1 MPDNREI
8 RLLDFMDNIEDE
20 ENNKKINDDFK
31 QSDDYKLRM
40 IDKSRDMAKKEY
52 LTDVLTN
59 TYRDAI
65 PLNDEY
71 KVAYKDDIDK
81 CFKDFLNERC
91 PQGVE
96 YYIKEAIKKKSGF
109 AKKVLESVNN
119 VVDRKYD
126 NIALHL
132 EDADEDDVVFNNDK
146 DDQKKVN
153 VVGRELN
160 NDEVSNIVKDNVKQ
174 TAVSE
179 IQRAK
184 EEKEKLQAVED
195 ELANDVKMNN
205 PQQVEEAM
213 QLRGLGVRDYTP
225 SLFNGIMISNM
236 NKFQAKM
243 EAGEELPTHTFE
255 ALSDYPMNSNNGNP
269 TIQELAFIETVK
281 DYTKYAILKAL
292 RLESFDKYKIGSI
305 AQYYAEKKY

>member
-8 RLLDFMDNIEDE
+8 RLLDFIDNIENE
-20 ENNKKINDDFK
+20 ERNKKAESEFK
-31 QSDDYKLRM
+31 NSDTYKLRM
-40 IDKSRDMAKKEY
+40 IDKSRDEAKKEY
-52 LTDVLTN
+52 LTKVLSD

-81 CFKDFLNERC
+81 CFRDFLNERC

-96 YYIKEAIKKKSGF
+96 YYIKEAIKKNSGF
-109 AKKVLESVNN
+109 AKKVLEAVNHL
-119 VVDRKYD
+119 VDEKY
-126 NIALHL
+126 NKLSLKL
-132 EDADEDDVVFNNDK
+132 EEVADEDLVFNNDK
-146 DDQKKVN
+146 DEQKKVN

-160 NDEVSNIVKDNVKQ
+160 TDEVASIVKDNVKQ

-195 ELANDVKMNN
+195 ELANDVKMNT
-205 PQQVEEAM
+205 PQKVEEAM
-213 QLRGLGVRDYTP
+213 RLKGLGQGYYKP

-236 NKFQAKM
+236 NKIQAKM
-243 EAGEELPTHTFE
+243 ESGDNCEYSTYD
-255 ALSDYPMNSNNGNP
+255 ALKDYPMTLNESATP
-269 TIQELAFIETVK
+269 QELAFIESVK
-281 DYTKYAILKAL
+281 EYTGYALVKAL
-292 RLESFDKYKIGSI
+292 KLESFDMYKIDNL
-305 AQYYAEKKY
+305 AQSYAQRKY

>member
-8 RLLDFMDNIEDE
+8 RLLDFIDNIENE
-20 ENNKKINDDFK
+20 ERNKKAESDFK
-31 QSDDYKLRM
+31 NSDTYKLRM
-40 IDKSRDMAKKEY
+40 IDKSRDEAKKEY
-52 LTDVLTN
+52 LTKVLSD

-81 CFKDFLNERC
+81 CFRDFLNERC

-96 YYIKEAIKKKSGF
+96 YYIKEAIKKNSGF
-109 AKKVLESVNN
+109 AKKVLEAVNHL
-119 VVDRKYD
+119 VDEKY
-126 NIALHL
+126 NKLSLKL
-132 EDADEDDVVFNNDK
+132 EEVTDEDLVFNNDK
-146 DDQKKVN
+146 DEQKKVN

-160 NDEVSNIVKDNVKQ
+160 TDEVASIVKDNVKQ

-195 ELANDVKMNN
+195 ELANDVKMNT
-205 PQQVEEAM
+205 PQKVEEAM
-213 QLRGLGVRDYTP
+213 RLKGLGQGYYKP

-236 NKFQAKM
+236 NKIQAKM
-243 EAGEELPTHTFE
+243 ESGDNCEYSTYD
-255 ALSDYPMNSNNGNP
+255 ALKDYPITLNESATP
-269 TIQELAFIETVK
+269 QELAFIESVK
-281 DYTKYAILKAL
+281 EYTGYALVKAL
-292 RLESFDKYKIGSI
+292 KLESFDMYKIDNL
-305 AQYYAEKKY
+305 AQSYAQRKY

>member
-8 RLLDFMDNIEDE
+8 RLLDFIDNIENE
-20 ENNKKINDDFK
+20 ERNKKAESDFK
-31 QSDDYKLRM
+31 NSDTYKLRM
-40 IDKSRDMAKKEY
+40 IDKSRDEAKKEY
-52 LTDVLTN
+52 LTKVLSD

-81 CFKDFLNERC
+81 CFRDFLNERC

-96 YYIKEAIKKKSGF
+96 YYIKEAIKKNSGF
-109 AKKVLESVNN
+109 AKKVLEAVNHL
-119 VVDRKYD
+119 VDEKY
-126 NIALHL
+126 NKLSLKL
-132 EDADEDDVVFNNDK
+132 EEVTDEDLVFNNDK
-146 DDQKKVN
+146 DEQKKVN

-160 NDEVSNIVKDNVKQ
+160 TDEVASIVKDNVKQ

-195 ELANDVKMNN
+195 ELANDVKMNT
-205 PQQVEEAM
+205 PQKVEEAM
-213 QLRGLGVRDYTP
+213 RLKGLGQGYYKP

-236 NKFQAKM
+236 NKIQAKM
-243 EAGEELPTHTFE
+243 ESGDNCEYSTYD
-255 ALSDYPMNSNNGNP
+255 ALKDYPMILNESVTP
-269 TIQELAFIETVK
+269 QELAFIESVK
-281 DYTKYAILKAL
+281 EYTGYALVKAL
-292 RLESFDKYKIGSI
+292 KLESFDMYKIDNL
-305 AQYYAEKKY
+305 AQSYAQRKY

>member
-8 RLLDFMDNIEDE
+8 RLLDFIDNIENE
-20 ENNKKINDDFK
+20 ERNKKAESDFK
-31 QSDDYKLRM
+31 NSDTYKLRM
-40 IDKSRDMAKKEY
+40 IDKSRDEAKKEY
-52 LTDVLTN
+52 LTKVLSD

-81 CFKDFLNERC
+81 CFRDFLNERC

-96 YYIKEAIKKKSGF
+96 YYIKEAIKKNSGF
-109 AKKVLESVNN
+109 AKKVLEAVNHL
-119 VVDRKYD
+119 VDEKY
-126 NIALHL
+126 NKLSLKL
-132 EDADEDDVVFNNDK
+132 EEVTDEDLVFNNDK
-146 DDQKKVN
+146 DEQKKVN

-160 NDEVSNIVKDNVKQ
+160 TDEVASIVKDNVKQ

-195 ELANDVKMNN
+195 ELANDVKMNT
-205 PQQVEEAM
+205 PQKVEEAM
-213 QLRGLGVRDYTP
+213 RLKGLGQGYYKP

-236 NKFQAKM
+236 NKIQAKM
-243 EAGEELPTHTFE
+243 ESGDNCEYNTYD
-255 ALSDYPMNSNNGNP
+255 ALKDYPMTLNESATP
-269 TIQELAFIETVK
+269 QELAFIESVK
-281 DYTKYAILKAL
+281 EYTGYALVKAL
-292 RLESFDKYKIGSI
+292 KLESFDMYKIDNL
-305 AQYYAEKKY
+305 AQSYAQRKY

>member
-8 RLLDFMDNIEDE
+8 RLLDFIDNIENE
-20 ENNKKINDDFK
+20 ERNKKAESDFK
-31 QSDDYKLRM
+31 NSDTYKLRM
-40 IDKSRDMAKKEY
+40 IDKSRDEAKKEY
-52 LTDVLTN
+52 LTKVLSD

-81 CFKDFLNERC
+81 CFRDFLNERC

-96 YYIKEAIKKKSGF
+96 YYIKEAIKKNSGF
-109 AKKVLESVNN
+109 AKKVLEAVNHL
-119 VVDRKYD
+119 VDEKY
-126 NIALHL
+126 NKLSLKL
-132 EDADEDDVVFNNDK
+132 EEVTDEDLVFNNDK
-146 DDQKKVN
+146 DEQKKVN

-160 NDEVSNIVKDNVKQ
+160 TDEVASIVKDNVKQ

-195 ELANDVKMNN
+195 ELANDVKMNT
-205 PQQVEEAM
+205 PQKVEEAM
-213 QLRGLGVRDYTP
+213 RLKGLGQGYYKP

-236 NKFQAKM
+236 NKIQAKM
-243 EAGEELPTHTFE
+243 ESGDKCEYSTYD
-255 ALSDYPMNSNNGNP
+255 ALKDYPMTLNESATP
-269 TIQELAFIETVK
+269 QELAFIESVK
-281 DYTKYAILKAL
+281 EYTGYALVKAL
-292 RLESFDKYKIGSI
+292 KLESFDMYKIDNL
-305 AQYYAEKKY
+305 AQSYAQRKY

>member
-8 RLLDFMDNIEDE
+8 RLLDFIDNIENE
-20 ENNKKINDDFK
+20 ERNKKAESDFK
-31 QSDDYKLRM
+31 NSDTYKLRM
-40 IDKSRDMAKKEY
+40 IDKSRDEAKKEY
-52 LTDVLTN
+52 LTKVLSD

-81 CFKDFLNERC
+81 CFRDFLNERC

-96 YYIKEAIKKKSGF
+96 YYIKEAIKKNSGF
-109 AKKVLESVNN
+109 AKKVLEAVNHL
-119 VVDRKYD
+119 VDEKY
-126 NIALHL
+126 NKLSLKL
-132 EDADEDDVVFNNDK
+132 EEVTDEDLVFNNDK
-146 DDQKKVN
+146 DEQKKVN

-160 NDEVSNIVKDNVKQ
+160 TDEVASIVKDNVKQ

-195 ELANDVKMNN
+195 ELANDVKMNT
-205 PQQVEEAM
+205 PQKVEEAM
-213 QLRGLGVRDYTP
+213 RLKGLGQGYYKP

-236 NKFQAKM
+236 NKIQAKM
-243 EAGEELPTHTFE
+243 ESGDNCEYSTYD
-255 ALSDYPMNSNNGNP
+255 ALKDYPMTLNESTTP
-269 TIQELAFIETVK
+269 QELAFIESVK
-281 DYTKYAILKAL
+281 EYTGYALVKAL
-292 RLESFDKYKIGSI
+292 KLESFDMYKIDNL
-305 AQYYAEKKY
+305 AQSYAQRKY

>member
-8 RLLDFMDNIEDE
+8 RLLDFIDNIENE
-20 ENNKKINDDFK
+20 ERNKKAESDFK
-31 QSDDYKLRM
+31 NSDTYKLRM
-40 IDKSRDMAKKEY
+40 IDKSRDEAKKEY
-52 LTDVLTN
+52 LTKVLSD

-81 CFKDFLNERC
+81 CFRDFLNERC

-96 YYIKEAIKKKSGF
+96 YYIKEAIKKNSGF
-109 AKKVLESVNN
+109 AKKVLEAVNHL
-119 VVDRKYD
+119 VDEKY
-126 NIALHL
+126 NKLSLKL
-132 EDADEDDVVFNNDK
+132 EEVTDEDLVFNNDK
-146 DDQKKVN
+146 DEQKKVN

-160 NDEVSNIVKDNVKQ
+160 TDEVASIVKDNVKQ

-195 ELANDVKMNN
+195 ELANDVKMNT
-205 PQQVEEAM
+205 PQKVEEAM
-213 QLRGLGVRDYTP
+213 RLKGLGQGYYKP

-236 NKFQAKM
+236 NKIQAKM
-243 EAGEELPTHTFE
+243 ESGDNCEYSTYN
-255 ALSDYPMNSNNGNP
+255 ALKDYPM
-269 TIQELAFIETVK
+269 TINESVTPQELAFIESVK
-281 DYTKYAILKAL
+281 EYTGYALVKAL
-292 RLESFDKYKIGSI
+292 KLESFDMYKIDNL
-305 AQYYAEKKY
+305 AQSYAQRKY

>member
-8 RLLDFMDNIEDE
+8 RLLDFIDNIENE
-20 ENNKKINDDFK
+20 ERNKKAESDFK
-31 QSDDYKLRM
+31 NSDTYKLRM
-40 IDKSRDMAKKEY
+40 IDKSRDEAKKEY
-52 LTDVLTN
+52 LTKVLSD

-81 CFKDFLNERC
+81 CFRDFLNERC

-96 YYIKEAIKKKSGF
+96 YYIKEAIKKNSGF
-109 AKKVLESVNN
+109 AKKVLEAVNHL
-119 VVDRKYD
+119 VDEKY
-126 NIALHL
+126 NKLSLKL
-132 EDADEDDVVFNNDK
+132 EEVTDEDLVFNNDK
-146 DDQKKVN
+146 DEQKKVN

-160 NDEVSNIVKDNVKQ
+160 TDEVASIVKDNVKQ

-195 ELANDVKMNN
+195 ELANDVKMNT
-205 PQQVEEAM
+205 PQKVEEAM
-213 QLRGLGVRDYTP
+213 RLKGLGQGYYKP

-236 NKFQAKM
+236 NKIQAKM
-243 EAGEELPTHTFE
+243 ESGDNCEYSTYN
-255 ALSDYPMNSNNGNP
+255 ALKDYPMTLNESATP
-269 TIQELAFIETVK
+269 QELAFIESVK
-281 DYTKYAILKAL
+281 EYTGYALVKAL
-292 RLESFDKYKIGSI
+292 KLESFDMYKLDNLAQSYAQRKY
-305 AQYYAEKKY
+305 

>member
-8 RLLDFMDNIEDE
+8 RLLDFIDNIENE
-20 ENNKKINDDFK
+20 ERNKKAESDFK
-31 QSDDYKLRM
+31 NSDTYKLRM
-40 IDKSRDMAKKEY
+40 IDKSRDEAKKEY
-52 LTDVLTN
+52 LTKVLSD

-81 CFKDFLNERC
+81 CFRDFLNERC

-96 YYIKEAIKKKSGF
+96 YYIKEAIKKNSGF
-109 AKKVLESVNN
+109 AKKVLEAVNHL
-119 VVDRKYD
+119 VDEKY
-126 NIALHL
+126 NKLSLKL
-132 EDADEDDVVFNNDK
+132 EEVTDEDLVFNNDK
-146 DDQKKVN
+146 DEQKKVN

-160 NDEVSNIVKDNVKQ
+160 TDEVASIVKDNVKQ

-195 ELANDVKMNN
+195 ELANDVKMNT
-205 PQQVEEAM
+205 PQKVEEAM
-213 QLRGLGVRDYTP
+213 RLKGLGQGYYKP

-236 NKFQAKM
+236 NKIQAKM
-243 EAGEELPTHTFE
+243 ESGDNYEYSTYD
-255 ALSDYPMNSNNGNP
+255 ALKDYPMTLNESATP
-269 TIQELAFIETVK
+269 QELAFIESVK
-281 DYTKYAILKAL
+281 EYTGYALVKAL
-292 RLESFDKYKIGSI
+292 KLESFDMYKLDNLAQSYAQRKY
-305 AQYYAEKKY
+305 

>member
-8 RLLDFMDNIEDE
+8 RLLDFIDNIENE
-20 ENNKKINDDFK
+20 ERNKKAESDFK
-31 QSDDYKLRM
+31 NSDTYKLRM
-40 IDKSRDMAKKEY
+40 IDKSRDEAKKEY
-52 LTDVLTN
+52 LTKVLSD

-81 CFKDFLNERC
+81 CFRDFLNERC

-96 YYIKEAIKKKSGF
+96 YYIKEAIKKNSGF
-109 AKKVLESVNN
+109 AKKVLEAVNHL
-119 VVDRKYD
+119 VDEKY
-126 NIALHL
+126 NKLSLKL
-132 EDADEDDVVFNNDK
+132 EEVTDEDLVFDNDK
-146 DDQKKVN
+146 DEQKKVN

-160 NDEVSNIVKDNVKQ
+160 TDEVASIVKDNVKQ

-195 ELANDVKMNN
+195 ELANDVKMNT
-205 PQQVEEAM
+205 PQKVEEAM
-213 QLRGLGVRDYTP
+213 RLKGLGQGYYKP

-236 NKFQAKM
+236 NKIQAKM
-243 EAGEELPTHTFE
+243 ESGDNCEYSTYD
-255 ALSDYPMNSNNGNP
+255 ALKDYPMTLNESATP
-269 TIQELAFIETVK
+269 QELAFIESVK
-281 DYTKYAILKAL
+281 EYTGYALVKAL
-292 RLESFDKYKIGSI
+292 KLESFDMYKIDNL
-305 AQYYAEKKY
+305 AQSYAQRKY

>member
-8 RLLDFMDNIEDE
+8 RLLDFIDNIENE
-20 ENNKKINDDFK
+20 ERNKKAESDFK
-31 QSDDYKLRM
+31 NSDTYKLRM
-40 IDKSRDMAKKEY
+40 IDKSRDEAKKEY
-52 LTDVLTN
+52 LTKVLSD

-81 CFKDFLNERC
+81 CFRDFLNERC

-96 YYIKEAIKKKSGF
+96 YYIKEAIKKNSGF
-109 AKKVLESVNN
+109 AKKVLEAVNHL
-119 VVDRKYD
+119 VDEKY
-126 NIALHL
+126 NKLSLKL
-132 EDADEDDVVFNNDK
+132 EEVTDEDLVFNNDK
-146 DDQKKVN
+146 DEQKKVN

-160 NDEVSNIVKDNVKQ
+160 TDEVASIVKDNVKQ

-195 ELANDVKMNN
+195 ELANDVKMNT
-205 PQQVEEAM
+205 PQKVEEAM
-213 QLRGLGVRDYTP
+213 RLKGLGQGYYKP

-236 NKFQAKM
+236 NKIQANM
-243 EAGEELPTHTFE
+243 ESGDNYEYSTYD
-255 ALSDYPMNSNNGNP
+255 ALKDYPMTLNESATP
-269 TIQELAFIETVK
+269 QELAFIESVK
-281 DYTKYAILKAL
+281 EYTGYALVKAL
-292 RLESFDKYKIGSI
+292 KLESFDMYKIDNL
-305 AQYYAEKKY
+305 AQSYAQRKY

>member
-8 RLLDFMDNIEDE
+8 RLLDFIDNIENE
-20 ENNKKINDDFK
+20 ERNKKAESDFK
-31 QSDDYKLRM
+31 NSDTYKLRM
-40 IDKSRDMAKKEY
+40 IDKSRDEAKKEY
-52 LTDVLTN
+52 LTKVLSD

-81 CFKDFLNERC
+81 CFRDFLNERC

-96 YYIKEAIKKKSGF
+96 YYIKEAIKKNSGF
-109 AKKVLESVNN
+109 AKKVLEAVNHL
-119 VVDRKYD
+119 VDEKY
-126 NIALHL
+126 NKLSLKL
-132 EDADEDDVVFNNDK
+132 EEVTDEDLVFNNDK
-146 DDQKKVN
+146 DEQKKVN

-160 NDEVSNIVKDNVKQ
+160 TDEVASIVKDNVKQ

-195 ELANDVKMNN
+195 ELANDVKMNT
-205 PQQVEEAM
+205 PQKVEEAM
-213 QLRGLGVRDYTP
+213 RLKGLGQSYYKP

-236 NKFQAKM
+236 NKIQAKM
-243 EAGEELPTHTFE
+243 ESGDNCEYSTYN
-255 ALSDYPMNSNNGNP
+255 ALKDYPMTLNESATP
-269 TIQELAFIETVK
+269 QELAFIESVK
-281 DYTKYAILKAL
+281 EYTGYALVKAL
-292 RLESFDKYKIGSI
+292 KLESFDMYKLDNLAQSYAQRKY
-305 AQYYAEKKY
+305 

>member
-8 RLLDFMDNIEDE
+8 RLLDFIDNIENE
-20 ENNKKINDDFK
+20 ERNKKAESDFK
-31 QSDDYKLRM
+31 NSDTYKLRM
-40 IDKSRDMAKKEY
+40 IDKSRDEAKKEY
-52 LTDVLTN
+52 LTKVLSD

-81 CFKDFLNERC
+81 CFRDFLNERC

-96 YYIKEAIKKKSGF
+96 YYIKEAIKKNSGF
-109 AKKVLESVNN
+109 AKKVLEAVNHL
-119 VVDRKYD
+119 VDEKY
-126 NIALHL
+126 NKLSLKL
-132 EDADEDDVVFNNDK
+132 EEVTDEDLVFNNDK
-146 DDQKKVN
+146 DEQKKVN

-160 NDEVSNIVKDNVKQ
+160 TDEVASIVKDNVKQ

-195 ELANDVKMNN
+195 ELANDVKMNT
-205 PQQVEEAM
+205 PQKVEEAM
-213 QLRGLGVRDYTP
+213 RLKGLGQGYYKP

-236 NKFQAKM
+236 NKIQAKM
-243 EAGEELPTHTFE
+243 ESGDNCEYSTHD
-255 ALSDYPMNSNNGNP
+255 ALKDYPMTLNESATP
-269 TIQELAFIETVK
+269 QELAFIESVK
-281 DYTKYAILKAL
+281 EYTGYTLVKAL
-292 RLESFDKYKIGSI
+292 KLESFDMYKIDNL
-305 AQYYAEKKY
+305 AQSYAQRKY

>member
-8 RLLDFMDNIEDE
+8 RLLDFIDNIENE
-20 ENNKKINDDFK
+20 ERNKKAESDFK
-31 QSDDYKLRM
+31 NSDTYKLRM
-40 IDKSRDMAKKEY
+40 IDKSRDEAKKEY
-52 LTDVLTN
+52 LTKVLSD

-81 CFKDFLNERC
+81 CFRDFLNERC

-96 YYIKEAIKKKSGF
+96 YYIKEAIKKNSGF
-109 AKKVLESVNN
+109 AKKVLEAVNHL
-119 VVDRKYD
+119 VDEKY
-126 NIALHL
+126 NKLSLKL
-132 EDADEDDVVFNNDK
+132 EEVTDEDLVFNNDK
-146 DDQKKVN
+146 DEQKKVN

-160 NDEVSNIVKDNVKQ
+160 ADEVASIVKDNVKQ

-195 ELANDVKMNN
+195 ELANDVKMNT
-205 PQQVEEAM
+205 PQKVEEAM
-213 QLRGLGVRDYTP
+213 RLKGLGQGYYKP

-236 NKFQAKM
+236 NKIQAKM
-243 EAGEELPTHTFE
+243 ESGDNCEYSTYN
-255 ALSDYPMNSNNGNP
+255 ALKDYPMTLNESATP
-269 TIQELAFIETVK
+269 QELAFIESVK
-281 DYTKYAILKAL
+281 EYTGYALVKAL
-292 RLESFDKYKIGSI
+292 KLESFDMYKIDNL
-305 AQYYAEKKY
+305 AQSYAQRKY

>member
-8 RLLDFMDNIEDE
+8 RLLDFIDNIENE
-20 ENNKKINDDFK
+20 ERNKKAESDFK
-31 QSDDYKLRM
+31 NSDTYKLRM
-40 IDKSRDMAKKEY
+40 IDKSRDEAKKEY
-52 LTDVLTN
+52 LTKVLSD

-81 CFKDFLNERC
+81 CFRDFLNERC

-96 YYIKEAIKKKSGF
+96 YYIKEAIKKNSGF
-109 AKKVLESVNN
+109 AKKVLEAVNHL
-119 VVDRKYD
+119 VDEKY
-126 NIALHL
+126 NKLSLKL
-132 EDADEDDVVFNNDK
+132 EEVTDEDLVFNNDK
-146 DDQKKVN
+146 DEQKKVN

-160 NDEVSNIVKDNVKQ
+160 TDEVASIVKDNVKQ

-195 ELANDVKMNN
+195 ELANDVKMNT
-205 PQQVEEAM
+205 PQKVEEAM
-213 QLRGLGVRDYTP
+213 RLKGLGQGYYKP

-236 NKFQAKM
+236 NKIQAKM
-243 EAGEELPTHTFE
+243 ENGDNCEYSTYD
-255 ALSDYPMNSNNGNP
+255 ALKDYPMTLNESATP
-269 TIQELAFIETVK
+269 QELAFIESVK
-281 DYTKYAILKAL
+281 EYTGYALVKAL
-292 RLESFDKYKIGSI
+292 KLESFDMYKIDNL
-305 AQYYAEKKY
+305 AQSYAQRKY

>member
-8 RLLDFMDNIEDE
+8 RLLDFIDNIENE
-20 ENNKKINDDFK
+20 ERNKKAESDFK
-31 QSDDYKLRM
+31 NSDTYKLRM
-40 IDKSRDMAKKEY
+40 IDKSRDEAKKEY
-52 LTDVLTN
+52 LTKVLSD

-81 CFKDFLNERC
+81 CFRDFLNERC

-96 YYIKEAIKKKSGF
+96 YYIKEAIKKNSGF
-109 AKKVLESVNN
+109 AKKVLEAVNHL
-119 VVDRKYD
+119 VDEKY
-126 NIALHL
+126 NKLSLKL
-132 EDADEDDVVFNNDK
+132 EEVTDEDLVFNNDK
-146 DDQKKVN
+146 DEQKKVN

-160 NDEVSNIVKDNVKQ
+160 TDEVASIVKDNVKQ

-195 ELANDVKMNN
+195 ELANDVKMNT
-205 PQQVEEAM
+205 PQKVEEAM
-213 QLRGLGVRDYTP
+213 RLKGLGQGYYKP

-236 NKFQAKM
+236 NKIQAKM
-243 EAGEELPTHTFE
+243 ESGDNCEYSTYD
-255 ALSDYPMNSNNGNP
+255 ALKDYPMTLNESATP
-269 TIQELAFIETVK
+269 QELAFIESVK
-281 DYTKYAILKAL
+281 EYTGYALVKAL
-292 RLESFDKYKIGSI
+292 KLESFDMYKLDNLAQGYAQRKY
-305 AQYYAEKKY
+305 

>member
-8 RLLDFMDNIEDE
+8 RLLDFIDNIENE
-20 ENNKKINDDFK
+20 ERNKKAESDFK
-31 QSDDYKLRM
+31 NSDTYKLRM
-40 IDKSRDMAKKEY
+40 IDKSRDEAKKEY
-52 LTDVLTN
+52 LTKVLSD

-81 CFKDFLNERC
+81 CFRDFLNERC

-96 YYIKEAIKKKSGF
+96 YYIKEAIKKNSGF
-109 AKKVLESVNN
+109 AKKVLEAVNHL
-119 VVDRKYD
+119 VDEKY
-126 NIALHL
+126 NKLSLKL
-132 EDADEDDVVFNNDK
+132 EEVTDEDLVFNNDK
-146 DDQKKVN
+146 DEQKKVN

-160 NDEVSNIVKDNVKQ
+160 TDEVASIVKDNVKQ

-195 ELANDVKMNN
+195 ELANDVKMNT
-205 PQQVEEAM
+205 PQKVEEAM
-213 QLRGLGVRDYTP
+213 RLKGLGQGYYKP

-236 NKFQAKM
+236 NKIQAKM
-243 EAGEELPTHTFE
+243 ESGDNCDYSTYN
-255 ALSDYPMNSNNGNP
+255 ALKDYPMTLNESATP
-269 TIQELAFIETVK
+269 QELAFIESVK
-281 DYTKYAILKAL
+281 EYTGYALVKAL
-292 RLESFDKYKIGSI
+292 KLESFDMYKINNL
-305 AQYYAEKKY
+305 AQSYAQRKY

>member
-8 RLLDFMDNIEDE
+8 RLLDFIDNVEKE
-20 ENNKKINDDFK
+20 ERNKKAESDFK
-31 QSDDYKLRM
+31 NSDTYKLRM
-40 IDKSRDMAKKEY
+40 IDKSRDEAKKEY
-52 LTDVLTN
+52 LTKVLSD

-81 CFKDFLNERC
+81 CFRDFLNERC

-96 YYIKEAIKKKSGF
+96 YYIKEAIKKNSGF
-109 AKKVLESVNN
+109 AKKVLEAVNHL
-119 VVDRKYD
+119 VDEKY
-126 NIALHL
+126 NKLSLKL
-132 EDADEDDVVFNNDK
+132 EEVTDEDLVFNNDK
-146 DDQKKVN
+146 DEQKKVN

-160 NDEVSNIVKDNVKQ
+160 TDEVASIVKDNVKQ

-195 ELANDVKMNN
+195 ELANDVKMNT
-205 PQQVEEAM
+205 PQKVEEAM
-213 QLRGLGVRDYTP
+213 RLKGLGQGYYKP

-236 NKFQAKM
+236 NKIQAKM
-243 EAGEELPTHTFE
+243 ESGDNCEYSTYD
-255 ALSDYPMNSNNGNP
+255 ALKDYPMTLNESATP
-269 TIQELAFIETVK
+269 QELAFIESVK
-281 DYTKYAILKAL
+281 EYTGYALVKAL
-292 RLESFDKYKIGSI
+292 KLESFDMYKIDNL
-305 AQYYAEKKY
+305 AQSYAQRKY

>member
-8 RLLDFMDNIEDE
+8 RLLDFIDNIENE
-20 ENNKKINDDFK
+20 ERNKKAESDFK
-31 QSDDYKLRM
+31 NSDTYKLRM
-40 IDKSRDMAKKEY
+40 IDKSRDEAKKEY
-52 LTDVLTN
+52 LTKVLSD

-81 CFKDFLNERC
+81 CFRDFLNERC

-96 YYIKEAIKKKSGF
+96 YYIKEAIKKNSGF
-109 AKKVLESVNN
+109 AKKVLEAVNHL
-119 VVDRKYD
+119 VDEKY
-126 NIALHL
+126 NKLSLKL
-132 EDADEDDVVFNNDK
+132 EEVTDEDLVFNNDK
-146 DDQKKVN
+146 DEQKKVN

-160 NDEVSNIVKDNVKQ
+160 TDEVASIVKDNVKQ

-195 ELANDVKMNN
+195 ELANDVKMNT
-205 PQQVEEAM
+205 PQKVEEAM
-213 QLRGLGVRDYTP
+213 RLKGLGQGYYKP

-236 NKFQAKM
+236 NKIQAKM
-243 EAGEELPTHTFE
+243 ESGDNYEYSTYN
-255 ALSDYPMNSNNGNP
+255 ALKDYPMTLNESATP
-269 TIQELAFIETVK
+269 QELAFIESVK
-281 DYTKYAILKAL
+281 EYTGYALVKAL
-292 RLESFDKYKIGSI
+292 KLESFDMYKINNL
-305 AQYYAEKKY
+305 AQSYAQRKY

>member
-8 RLLDFMDNIEDE
+8 RLLDFIDNIENE
-20 ENNKKINDDFK
+20 ERNKKAESDFK
-31 QSDDYKLRM
+31 NSDTYKLRM
-40 IDKSRDMAKKEY
+40 IDKSRDEAKKEY
-52 LTDVLTN
+52 LTKVLSD

-81 CFKDFLNERC
+81 CFRDFLNERC

-96 YYIKEAIKKKSGF
+96 YYIKEAIKKNSGF
-109 AKKVLESVNN
+109 AKKVLEAVNHL
-119 VVDRKYD
+119 VDEKY
-126 NIALHL
+126 NKLSLKL
-132 EDADEDDVVFNNDK
+132 EEVTDEDLVFNNDK
-146 DDQKKVN
+146 DEQKKVN

-160 NDEVSNIVKDNVKQ
+160 TDEVASIVKDNVKQ

-195 ELANDVKMNN
+195 ELANDVKMNT
-205 PQQVEEAM
+205 PQKVEEAM
-213 QLRGLGVRDYTP
+213 RLKGLGQGYYKP

-236 NKFQAKM
+236 NKIQAKM
-243 EAGEELPTHTFE
+243 ESGDNCEYSTYD
-255 ALSDYPMNSNNGNP
+255 ALKDYPMTLNESATP
-269 TIQELAFIETVK
+269 QELAFIESVK
-281 DYTKYAILKAL
+281 EYTEYALVKAL
-292 RLESFDKYKIGSI
+292 KLESFDMYKIDNL
-305 AQYYAEKKY
+305 AQSYAQRKY

>member
-8 RLLDFMDNIEDE
+8 RLLDFIDNIENE
-20 ENNKKINDDFK
+20 EKNKKAESDFK
-31 QSDDYKLRM
+31 NSDTYKLRM
-40 IDKSRDMAKKEY
+40 IDKSRDEAKKEY
-52 LTDVLTN
+52 LTKVLSD

-81 CFKDFLNERC
+81 CFRDFLNERC

-96 YYIKEAIKKKSGF
+96 YYIKEAIKKNSGF
-109 AKKVLESVNN
+109 AKKVLEAVNHL
-119 VVDRKYD
+119 VDEKY
-126 NIALHL
+126 NKLSLKL
-132 EDADEDDVVFNNDK
+132 EEVTDEDLVFNNDK
-146 DDQKKVN
+146 DEQKKVN

-160 NDEVSNIVKDNVKQ
+160 TDEVASIVKDNVKQ

-195 ELANDVKMNN
+195 ELANDVKMNT
-205 PQQVEEAM
+205 PQKVEEAM
-213 QLRGLGVRDYTP
+213 RLKGLGQGYYKP

-236 NKFQAKM
+236 NKIQAKM
-243 EAGEELPTHTFE
+243 ESGDNCEYSTYN
-255 ALSDYPMNSNNGNP
+255 ALKDYPMTLNESATP
-269 TIQELAFIETVK
+269 QELAFIESVK
-281 DYTKYAILKAL
+281 EYTGYALVKAL
-292 RLESFDKYKIGSI
+292 KLESFDMYKIDNL
-305 AQYYAEKKY
+305 AQSYAQRKY

>member
-8 RLLDFMDNIEDE
+8 RLLDFIDNIENE
-20 ENNKKINDDFK
+20 ERNKKAESDFK
-31 QSDDYKLRM
+31 NSDTYKLRM
-40 IDKSRDMAKKEY
+40 IDKSRDEAKKEY
-52 LTDVLTN
+52 LTKVLSD

-81 CFKDFLNERC
+81 CFRDFLNERC

-96 YYIKEAIKKKSGF
+96 YYIKEAIKKNSGF
-109 AKKVLESVNN
+109 AKKVLEAVNHL
-119 VVDRKYD
+119 VDEKY
-126 NIALHL
+126 NKLSLKL
-132 EDADEDDVVFNNDK
+132 EEVTDEDLVFNNDK
-146 DDQKKVN
+146 DEQKKVN

-160 NDEVSNIVKDNVKQ
+160 TDEVASIVKDNVKQ

-195 ELANDVKMNN
+195 ELANDVKMNT
-205 PQQVEEAM
+205 PQKVEEAM
-213 QLRGLGVRDYTP
+213 RLKGLGQGYYKP

-236 NKFQAKM
+236 NKIQAKM
-243 EAGEELPTHTFE
+243 ESGDNCEYSTYD
-255 ALSDYPMNSNNGNP
+255 ALKDYPMTLNESSTP
-269 TIQELAFIETVK
+269 QELAFIESVK
-281 DYTKYAILKAL
+281 EYTGYALVKAL
-292 RLESFDKYKIGSI
+292 KLESFDMYKIDNL
-305 AQYYAEKKY
+305 AQSYAQRKY

>member
-8 RLLDFMDNIEDE
+8 RLLDFIDNIENE
-20 ENNKKINDDFK
+20 EKNKKAESDFK
-31 QSDDYKLRM
+31 NSDTYKLRM
-40 IDKSRDMAKKEY
+40 IDKSRDEAKKEY
-52 LTDVLTN
+52 LTQVLSD

-81 CFKDFLNERC
+81 CFRDFLNERC

-96 YYIKEAIKKKSGF
+96 YYIKEAIKKNSGF
-109 AKKVLESVNN
+109 AKKVLEAVNN
-119 VVDRKYD
+119 LVDDKY
-126 NIALHL
+126 NSLSLRL
-132 EDADEDDVVFNNDK
+132 EEVDEGDVVFNNDK

-153 VVGRELN
+153 VIGKELN
-160 NDEVSNIVKDNVKQ
+160 TDEVASIVKDNVKQ

-195 ELANDVKMNN
+195 ELANDVKMNT
-205 PQQVEEAM
+205 PQKVEEAM
-213 QLRGLGVRDYTP
+213 RLKGLGSGYYKP

-236 NKFQAKM
+236 NKIQAKM
-243 EAGEELPTHTFE
+243 ESGDNCECGTYN
-255 ALSDYPMNSNNGNP
+255 ALKDYPMNTDETSSTP
-269 TIQELAFIETVK
+269 QELAFIESVK
-281 DYTKYAILKAL
+281 EYTGYALVKAL
-292 RLESFDKYKIGSI
+292 KLESFDMYKLDNLAQSYAQRKY
-305 AQYYAEKKY
+305 

>member
-8 RLLDFMDNIEDE
+8 RLLDFIDNIENE
-20 ENNKKINDDFK
+20 ERNKKAESDFK
-31 QSDDYKLRM
+31 NSDTYKLRM
-40 IDKSRDMAKKEY
+40 IDKSRDEAKKEY
-52 LTDVLTN
+52 LTKVLSD

-81 CFKDFLNERC
+81 YFRDFLNERC

-96 YYIKEAIKKKSGF
+96 YYIKEAIKKNSGF
-109 AKKVLESVNN
+109 AKKVLEAVNHL
-119 VVDRKYD
+119 VDEKY
-126 NIALHL
+126 NKLSLKL
-132 EDADEDDVVFNNDK
+132 EEVTDEDLVFNNDK
-146 DDQKKVN
+146 DEQKKVN

-160 NDEVSNIVKDNVKQ
+160 TDEVASIVKDNVKQ

-195 ELANDVKMNN
+195 ELANDVKMNT
-205 PQQVEEAM
+205 PQKVEEAM
-213 QLRGLGVRDYTP
+213 RLKGLGQGYYKP

-236 NKFQAKM
+236 NKIQAKM
-243 EAGEELPTHTFE
+243 ESGDNCEYSTYD
-255 ALSDYPMNSNNGNP
+255 ALKDYPMTLNESATP
-269 TIQELAFIETVK
+269 QELAFIESVK
-281 DYTKYAILKAL
+281 EYTGYALVKAL
-292 RLESFDKYKIGSI
+292 KLESFDMYKIDNL
-305 AQYYAEKKY
+305 AQSYAQRKY

>member
-8 RLLDFMDNIEDE
+8 RLLDFIDNIENE
-20 ENNKKINDDFK
+20 ERNKKAESDFK
-31 QSDDYKLRM
+31 NSDTYKLRM
-40 IDKSRDMAKKEY
+40 IDKSRDEAKKEY
-52 LTDVLTN
+52 LTKVLSD

-81 CFKDFLNERC
+81 CFRDFLNERC

-96 YYIKEAIKKKSGF
+96 YYIKEAIKKNSGF
-109 AKKVLESVNN
+109 AKKVLEAVNHL
-119 VVDRKYD
+119 VDEKY
-126 NIALHL
+126 NKLSLKL
-132 EDADEDDVVFNNDK
+132 EEVTDEDLVFNNDK
-146 DDQKKVN
+146 DEQKKVN

-160 NDEVSNIVKDNVKQ
+160 TDEVASIVKDNVKQ

-195 ELANDVKMNN
+195 ELANDVKMNT
-205 PQQVEEAM
+205 PQKVEEAM
-213 QLRGLGVRDYTP
+213 RLKGLGQGYYKP

-236 NKFQAKM
+236 NKIQAKM
-243 EAGEELPTHTFE
+243 ESGDNCEYSTYD
-255 ALSDYPMNSNNGNP
+255 ALKDYPMSLNESATP
-269 TIQELAFIETVK
+269 QELAFIESVK
-281 DYTKYAILKAL
+281 EYTGYALVKAL
-292 RLESFDKYKIGSI
+292 KLESFDMYKIDNL
-305 AQYYAEKKY
+305 AQSYAQRKY

>member
-8 RLLDFMDNIEDE
+8 RLLDFIDNIENE
-20 ENNKKINDDFK
+20 ERNKKAESDFK
-31 QSDDYKLRM
+31 NSDTYKLRM
-40 IDKSRDMAKKEY
+40 IDKSRDEAKKEY
-52 LTDVLTN
+52 LTKVLSD

-81 CFKDFLNERC
+81 CFRDFLNERC

-96 YYIKEAIKKKSGF
+96 YYIKEAIKKNSGF
-109 AKKVLESVNN
+109 AKKVLEAVNHL
-119 VVDRKYD
+119 VDEKY
-126 NIALHL
+126 NKLSLKL
-132 EDADEDDVVFNNDK
+132 EEVTDEDLVFNNDK
-146 DDQKKVN
+146 DEQKKVN

-160 NDEVSNIVKDNVKQ
+160 TDEVASIVKDNVKQ

-195 ELANDVKMNN
+195 ELANDVKMNT
-205 PQQVEEAM
+205 PQKVEEAM
-213 QLRGLGVRDYTP
+213 RLKGLGQGYYKP

-236 NKFQAKM
+236 NKIQAKM
-243 EAGEELPTHTFE
+243 ESGDNCEYSTYD
-255 ALSDYPMNSNNGNP
+255 ALKDYPMTLNESATP
-269 TIQELAFIETVK
+269 QELAFIESVK
-281 DYTKYAILKAL
+281 EYTGYALVKAL
-292 RLESFDKYKIGSI
+292 KLESFDMYNIDNLAQSYAQRKY
-305 AQYYAEKKY
+305 

>member
-8 RLLDFMDNIEDE
+8 RLLDFIDNIENE
-20 ENNKKINDDFK
+20 ERNKKAESDFK
-31 QSDDYKLRM
+31 NSDTYKLRM
-40 IDKSRDMAKKEY
+40 IDKSRDEAKKEY
-52 LTDVLTN
+52 LTKVLSD

-81 CFKDFLNERC
+81 CFRDFLNERC

-96 YYIKEAIKKKSGF
+96 YYIKEAIKKNSGF
-109 AKKVLESVNN
+109 AKKVLEAVNHL
-119 VVDRKYD
+119 VDEKY
-126 NIALHL
+126 NKLSLKL
-132 EDADEDDVVFNNDK
+132 EEVTDEDLVFNNDK
-146 DDQKKVN
+146 DEQKKVN

-160 NDEVSNIVKDNVKQ
+160 TDEVASIVKDNVKQ

-195 ELANDVKMNN
+195 ELANDVKMNT
-205 PQQVEEAM
+205 PQKVEEAM
-213 QLRGLGVRDYTP
+213 RLKGLGQGYYKP

-236 NKFQAKM
+236 NKIQAKM
-243 EAGEELPTHTFE
+243 ESGDDCEYSTYD
-255 ALSDYPMNSNNGNP
+255 ALKDYPMTLNESATP
-269 TIQELAFIETVK
+269 QELAFIESVK
-281 DYTKYAILKAL
+281 EYTGYALVKAL
-292 RLESFDKYKIGSI
+292 KLESFDMYKIDNL
-305 AQYYAEKKY
+305 AQSYAQRKY

>member
-8 RLLDFMDNIEDE
+8 RLLDFIDNIENE
-20 ENNKKINDDFK
+20 ERNKKAESDFK
-31 QSDDYKLRM
+31 NSDTYKLRM
-40 IDKSRDMAKKEY
+40 IDKSREEAKKEY
-52 LTDVLTN
+52 LTKVLSD

-81 CFKDFLNERC
+81 CFRDFLNERC

-96 YYIKEAIKKKSGF
+96 YYIKEAIKKNSGF
-109 AKKVLESVNN
+109 AKKVLEAVNHL
-119 VVDRKYD
+119 VDDKY
-126 NIALHL
+126 NKLSLKL
-132 EDADEDDVVFNNDK
+132 EEVTDEDLVFNNDK
-146 DDQKKVN
+146 DEQKKVN

-160 NDEVSNIVKDNVKQ
+160 TDEVASIVKDNVKQ

-195 ELANDVKMNN
+195 ELANDVKMNT
-205 PQQVEEAM
+205 PQKVEEAM
-213 QLRGLGVRDYTP
+213 RLKGLGQGYYKP

-236 NKFQAKM
+236 NKIQAKM
-243 EAGEELPTHTFE
+243 ESGDNCEYSTYD
-255 ALSDYPMNSNNGNP
+255 ALKDYPMSLNESATP
-269 TIQELAFIETVK
+269 QELAFIESVK
-281 DYTKYAILKAL
+281 EYTGYALVKAL
-292 RLESFDKYKIGSI
+292 KLESFDMYKIDNL
-305 AQYYAEKKY
+305 AQSYAQRKY

>member
-8 RLLDFMDNIEDE
+8 RLLDFIDNIENE
-20 ENNKKINDDFK
+20 ERNKKAESDFK
-31 QSDDYKLRM
+31 NSDTYKLRM
-40 IDKSRDMAKKEY
+40 IDKSRDEAKKEY
-52 LTDVLTN
+52 LTKVLSD

-81 CFKDFLNERC
+81 CFRDFLNERC

-96 YYIKEAIKKKSGF
+96 YYIKEAIKKNSGF
-109 AKKVLESVNN
+109 AKKVLEAVNHL
-119 VVDRKYD
+119 VDEKY
-126 NIALHL
+126 NKLSLKL
-132 EDADEDDVVFNNDK
+132 EEVTDEDLVFNNDK
-146 DDQKKVN
+146 GEQKKVN

-160 NDEVSNIVKDNVKQ
+160 TDEVASIVKDNVKQ

-195 ELANDVKMNN
+195 ELANDVKMNT
-205 PQQVEEAM
+205 PQKVEEAM
-213 QLRGLGVRDYTP
+213 RLKGLGQGYYKP

-236 NKFQAKM
+236 NKIQAKM
-243 EAGEELPTHTFE
+243 ESGDNCEYSTYN
-255 ALSDYPMNSNNGNP
+255 ALKDYPMTLNESATP
-269 TIQELAFIETVK
+269 QELAFIESVK
-281 DYTKYAILKAL
+281 EYTGYALVKAL
-292 RLESFDKYKIGSI
+292 KLESFDMYKIDNL
-305 AQYYAEKKY
+305 AQSYAQRKY

>member
-8 RLLDFMDNIEDE
+8 RLLDFIDNIENE
-20 ENNKKINDDFK
+20 ERNKKAESDFK
-31 QSDDYKLRM
+31 NSDTYKLRM
-40 IDKSRDMAKKEY
+40 IDKSRDEAKKEY
-52 LTDVLTN
+52 LTKVLSD

-81 CFKDFLNERC
+81 CFRDFLNERC

-96 YYIKEAIKKKSGF
+96 YYIKEAIKKNSGF
-109 AKKVLESVNN
+109 AKKVLEAVNHL
-119 VVDRKYD
+119 VDEKY
-126 NIALHL
+126 NKLSLKL
-132 EDADEDDVVFNNDK
+132 EEVTDEDLVFNNDK
-146 DDQKKVN
+146 DEQKKVN

-160 NDEVSNIVKDNVKQ
+160 TDEVASIVKDNVKQ

-195 ELANDVKMNN
+195 ELANDVKMNT
-205 PQQVEEAM
+205 PQKVEEAM
-213 QLRGLGVRDYTP
+213 RLKGLGQGYYKP

-236 NKFQAKM
+236 NKIQAKM
-243 EAGEELPTHTFE
+243 ESGDNCEYSTYN
-255 ALSDYPMNSNNGNP
+255 ALKDYPMTLNESATP
-269 TIQELAFIETVK
+269 QELAFIESVK
-281 DYTKYAILKAL
+281 EYTGYALVKAL
-292 RLESFDKYKIGSI
+292 KLESFDMYKIDNL
-305 AQYYAEKKY
+305 AQSYAQRKY

>member
-8 RLLDFMDNIEDE
+8 RLLDFIDNIENE
-20 ENNKKINDDFK
+20 ERNKKAESDFK
-31 QSDDYKLRM
+31 NSDTYKLRM
-40 IDKSRDMAKKEY
+40 IDKSRDEAKKEY
-52 LTDVLTN
+52 LTKVLSD

-81 CFKDFLNERC
+81 CFRDFLNERC

-96 YYIKEAIKKKSGF
+96 YYIKEAIKKNSGF
-109 AKKVLESVNN
+109 AKKVLEAVNHL
-119 VVDRKYD
+119 VDEKY
-126 NIALHL
+126 NKLSLKL
-132 EDADEDDVVFNNDK
+132 EEVTDEDLVFNNDK
-146 DDQKKVN
+146 DEQKKVN

-160 NDEVSNIVKDNVKQ
+160 TDEVASIVKDNVKQ

-195 ELANDVKMNN
+195 ELANDVKMNT
-205 PQQVEEAM
+205 PQKVEEAM
-213 QLRGLGVRDYTP
+213 RLKGLVQGYYKP

-236 NKFQAKM
+236 NKIQAKM
-243 EAGEELPTHTFE
+243 ESGDNCEYSTYD
-255 ALSDYPMNSNNGNP
+255 ALKDYPMTLNESATP
-269 TIQELAFIETVK
+269 QELAFIESVK
-281 DYTKYAILKAL
+281 EYTGYALVKAL
-292 RLESFDKYKIGSI
+292 KLESFDMYKIDNL
-305 AQYYAEKKY
+305 AQGYAQRKY